1 MFNPAESIYR
11 EIDKRIKQGKI
22 ISEEKKQK
30 PKGKGILARSKTA
43 MENTNASDYSEP
55 IDFVVDAVITLR
67 KEKEKIMENTNA
79 DT

>member
-30 PKGKGILARSKTA
+30 PKGKGILARSKTV

-67 KEKEKIMENTNA
+67 KEKEKIMENINA
-79 DT
+79 NT

>member
-11 EIDKRIKQGKI
+11 EIDKRIKQGKL
-22 ISEEKKQK
+22 ISEEKNKK
-30 PKGKGILARSKTA
+30 PKGKGILVRSKPV
-43 MENTNASDYSEP
+43 MENANASDYSEP

-67 KEKEKIMENTNA
+67 KEKEKMMENINA